1 MKLCPQCDFIYED
14 DQGFCDMDG
23 KQLVYEPTLQTPS
36 KSAATEESQLVP
48 LSNSSQ
54 PSGSEA
60 APRIFGIRGN
70 LRLVIAVGLLL
81 AIMLLAAVWISRH
94 PFSARTAS
102 SYNTESQNPKS
113 ATSYPVSEVN
123 KVAPSAAEPPA
134 SANPKQPDQNSS
146 NAGSDNQG
154 ETTLVDSG
162 TPVSQSS
169 ASSIKALPGVKP
181 LPRLE
186 PLPRLKPLPRLQ
198 EQKRSVGPSPK
209 SPRPNT
215 SGNNNTKKESGVTS
229 FLKKTGRILKKPFK
243 F

>member
-1 MKLCPQCDFIYED
+1 L
-14 DQGFCDMDG
+14 
-23 KQLVYEPTLQTPS
+23 
-36 KSAATEESQLVP
+36 QLVP
-48 LSNSSQ
+48 LSNLSQ

-60 APRIFGIRGN
+60 APRIFGIRRN
-70 LRLVIAVGLLL
+70 LGLAIAVGLLL
-81 AIMLLAAVWISRH
+81 AIILVAAVLISRH

-102 SYNTESQNPKS
+102 SYNTENQNPKS

-134 SANPKQPDQNSS
+134 SANSKQPDDESSS
-146 NAGSDNQG
+146 NAGSDKQADAG
-154 ETTLVDSG
+154 LVDAG
-162 TPVSQSS
+162 APVSPPS

-181 LPRLE
+181 LPRLKS
-186 PLPRLKPLPRLQ
+186 LPRLKPLPRLE
-198 EQKRSVGPSPK
+198 EQRRSAALSPK